1 MIDRDM
7 TRKAVKHN
15 NNIKYAY
22 VCMRVCRSSHLA
34 LEIHVLITWMRCV
47 NYIFIMTHSFF
58 NNVSLLL

>member
-7 TRKAVKHN
+7 KAVKHN
-15 NNIKYAY
+15 NNIKYAYVCMY

-34 LEIHVLITWMRCV
+34 LEIHVLITRMRCV

-58 NNVSLLL
+58 NNVS